1 MKRIGL
7 AGLISLFIFSAA
19 GLDTHARAAKSAE
32 ELEKDKAMVDPYA
45 NDLGPDEINAKVL
58 ASYPKPAQA
67 GYKVMREKCS
77 KCHSAS
83 RPLNSQ
89 FVETAGKKSADRQAS
104 LGKLKKAHPDLFAD
118 KNVWQIET
126 KIWKRYVKRMMAK
139 PGCEISKAEGKQ
151 IWQFISHDARARKLG
166 KNKKKWATHRKK
178 LLAEFK
184 KKHPARYKKLY
195 EKHKKKGK
203 KPTKK

>member
-1 MKRIGL
+1 MKRICR
-7 AGLISLFIFSAA
+7 AGFLMVFILGAA
-19 GLDTHARAAKSAE
+19 GLDMPARAAESVA
-32 ELEKDKAMVDPYA
+32 ELEKEKAMADPYA
-45 NDLGPDEINAKVL
+45 NDLGPDEIDAKVL
-58 ASYPKPAQA
+58 ASYPKSAQA
-67 GYKVMREKCS
+67 GYKVMQKKCS

-139 PGCEISKAEGKQ
+139 PGCEISRAEGKL

-203 KPTKK
+203 KPKKK

>member
-1 MKRIGL
+1 MKRIYR
-7 AGLISLFIFSAA
+7 AGLLMLLLLGAA
-19 GLDTHARAAKSAE
+19 GFDTPAQAAKSAA
-32 ELEKDKAMVDPYA
+32 ELEKEKALADPYA
-45 NDLGPDEINAKVL
+45 NDLGPDSLDAKVL

-67 GYKVMREKCS
+67 GYKIMRAKCS
-77 KCHSAS
+77 KCHAAS

-89 FVETAGKKSADRQAS
+89 FVETAGKKNADREAA
-104 LGKLKKAHPDLFAD
+104 LKNLKKTEPDLFHD
-118 KNVWQIET
+118 RNVWQIEA

-178 LLAEFK
+178 LLAAFK
-184 KKHPARYKKLY
+184 KKYPERYKKLY

-203 KPTKK
+203 KPKKK